1 MQLAHSGIHSLGVG
15 AAMAHFT
22 SGFRLRTGIRL
33 TQLTQG
39 KTTMDFA
46 KLIERA
52 KGICLSPKTEWE
64 KIAAETTDVKSLY
77 LNYAMILAA
86 IPAIC
91 GFIGMTLIGISV
103 PIVGNIR
110 TPIGAGIAQ
119 LIVGYVLGLAV
130 IYLVSL
136 IVNALA
142 PTFDGQKN
150 AEQALKLVVYSS
162 TPVWLAGVLSLV
174 PMLGVLGILAG
185 LYGLYLL
192 YIGLP
197 VLMKNPSEKSI
208 GYTALIVVCYIVA
221 AIIVSVVIGALAGT
235 GAMMRGRF

>member
-1 MQLAHSGIHSLGVG
+1 
-15 AAMAHFT
+15 
-22 SGFRLRTGIRL
+22 
-33 TQLTQG
+33 
-39 KTTMDFA
+39 MDFA

-64 KIAAETTDVKSLY
+64 KIAAETTDVKSLFVG
-77 LNYAMILAA
+77 YAMILAA

-91 GFIGMTLIGISV
+91 GFIGMTVIGVSV

-110 TPIGAGIAQ
+110 TPIGSG
-119 LIVGYVLGLAV
+119 LVHLVLGYVLGLAAV
-130 IYLVSL
+130 YIVSL

-142 PTFDGQKN
+142 PTFDGQKDPV
-150 AEQALKLVVYSS
+150 QALKVVVYSS
-162 TPVWLAGVLSLV
+162 TPVWLAGVLSLI

-192 YIGLP
+192 YIGLSP
-197 VLMKNPSEKSI
+197 LMKNPQEKSI
-208 GYTALIVVCYIVA
+208 GYTALIVVCYIVL
-221 AIIVSVVIGALAGT
+221 AIIIGVVVTAVGGT